1 MEIMAVKPF
10 KIICGNLHGF
20 LYPEHF
26 GPAGRSLCIKLDK
39 KDKSSWISP
48 IEFEKKS
55 GKGAQHNWKR
65 TVRSTSHDNKMLWYL
80 LDEKIL
86 NACLDKHCQCTPC
99 RRSREG
105 EIIFIILFDSRVQ
118 ACLTCLLGVI
128 PPVTSSPKTTLDDA
142 IKVPAASTKSNEKQ
156 RDTDSDSGISVEIS
170 NVSSPMKPIPHEPL
184 STKEQEKLLPNYTL
198 MVQEAIVALTTG
210 DKNKDVNGC
219 SLLGIFL
226 YILHNYPMIESVE
239 VMNEK
244 IRSTLALLKRM
255 GIVER
260 VDTDTEHDND
270 ELEIQPKI
278 VQDSDD
284 NEEEPEIIK
293 VVNNM
298 PKKIRKSESKK
309 ATSKPTLMA
318 KKKVAKMIAASKN
331 VKTGK
336 ENANT
341 SQVVVQQKPKRLSPA
356 LALICGRKLLNR
368 HEALKA
374 IWRYIKKHDL
384 QDPSQRTIIV
394 CDDKLKA
401 VTKKKRVTSS
411 EILTCLG
418 SNMTTL

>member
-1 MEIMAVKPF
+1 MAVKPF
-10 KIICGNLHGF
+10 KIVCGNLQGF
-20 LYPEHF
+20 FYPEHF

-65 TVRSTSHDNKMLWYL
+65 TIRSTSHDNKMLWYL

-86 NACLDKHCQCTPC
+86 NACLDKHCQCTRC

-105 EIIFIILFDSRVQ
+105 V
-118 ACLTCLLGVI
+118 LT
-128 PPVTSSPKTTLDDA
+128 PTTSSPKTSLDDA
-142 IKVPAASTKSNEKQ
+142 IKVPSTSVKSEKQ

-170 NVSSPMKPIPHEPL
+170 NVTSLATPIPSEPL
-184 STKEQEKLLPNYTL
+184 STKEQEKPLPNYTL
-198 MVQEAIVALTTG
+198 MVQEAIVSLTTG

-226 YILHNYPMIESVE
+226 YILHNYSMLESVE

-278 VQDSDD
+278 VQDSD
-284 NEEEPEIIK
+284 EEEPEIIK
-293 VVNNM
+293 VVEM
-298 PKKIRKSESKK
+298 PKKIKKSESKK
-309 ATSKPTLMA
+309 IASKPTLMA
-318 KKKVAKMIAASKN
+318 KKKVAKLIASSK
-331 VKTGK
+331 KTGK

-341 SQVVVQQKPKRLSPA
+341 SQVVVQKAKRLSPA
-356 LALICGRKLLNR
+356 LATICGRKLLNR

-374 IWRYIKKHDL
+374 IWKYIKKHDL

>member
-1 MEIMAVKPF
+1 M
-10 KIICGNLHGF
+10 GGF
-20 LYPEHF
+20 FYPEHF

-65 TVRSTSHDNKMLWYL
+65 TIRSTSHDNKMLWYL

-86 NACLDKHCQCTPC
+86 NACLDKHCQCTRC

-105 EIIFIILFDSRVQ
+105 L
-118 ACLTCLLGVI
+118 LT
-128 PPVTSSPKTTLDDA
+128 PATSSPKTSLEDA
-142 IKVPAASTKSNEKQ
+142 IKVPSTSVKSEKQ

-170 NVSSPMKPIPHEPL
+170 NVTSLATPIPSEPL
-184 STKEQEKLLPNYTL
+184 STREQEKPLPNYTL
-198 MVQEAIVALTTG
+198 MVQEAIVSLTTG

-226 YILHNYPMIESVE
+226 YILHNYSMLESVE

-270 ELEIQPKI
+270 ELEMQ
-278 VQDSDD
+278 
-284 NEEEPEIIK
+284 
-293 VVNNM
+293 
-298 PKKIRKSESKK
+298 KKFKKSESKK
-309 ATSKPTLMA
+309 TASKPTLMA
-318 KKKVAKMIAASKN
+318 KKKVAKLIASSK
-331 VKTGK
+331 KTGK

-341 SQVVVQQKPKRLSPA
+341 SQVVVQKAKRLSPA
-356 LALICGRKLLNR
+356 LATICGRKLLNR

-374 IWRYIKKHDL
+374 IWKYIKKHDL
-384 QDPSQRTIIV
+384 QGPSQRTIIV

>member
-1 MEIMAVKPF
+1 MAVKPF
-10 KIICGNLHGF
+10 KIVCGSLQGF
-20 LYPEHF
+20 FYPEHF

-65 TVRSTSHDNKMLWYL
+65 TIRSTSHDNKMLWYL

-86 NACLDKHCQCTPC
+86 NACLDKHCQCTRC

-105 EIIFIILFDSRVQ
+105 ETHNDSSSSSFSYTCPFSGV
-118 ACLTCLLGVI
+118 LT
-128 PPVTSSPKTTLDDA
+128 PATSSPKTSLDDA
-142 IKVPAASTKSNEKQ
+142 IKVPSTSVKSEKQ

-170 NVSSPMKPIPHEPL
+170 NVTSLATPIPSEPL
-184 STKEQEKLLPNYTL
+184 STKEQEKPLPNYTL
-198 MVQEAIVALTTG
+198 MVQEAIVSLTTG

-226 YILHNYPMIESVE
+226 YILHNYSMLESVE

-278 VQDSDD
+278 VQDSD
-284 NEEEPEIIK
+284 EEEPEIIK
-293 VVNNM
+293 VVEM
-298 PKKIRKSESKK
+298 PKKIKKSESKK
-309 ATSKPTLMA
+309 TASKPTLMA
-318 KKKVAKMIAASKN
+318 KKKVAKLIASSK
-331 VKTGK
+331 KTGK

-341 SQVVVQQKPKRLSPA
+341 SQVVVQKAKRLSPA
-356 LALICGRKLLNR
+356 LATICGRKLLNR

-374 IWRYIKKHDL
+374 IWKYIKKHDL

>member
-1 MEIMAVKPF
+1 M
-10 KIICGNLHGF
+10 
-20 LYPEHF
+20 
-26 GPAGRSLCIKLDK
+26 SL
-39 KDKSSWISP
+39 
-48 IEFEKKS
+48 
-55 GKGAQHNWKR
+55 
-65 TVRSTSHDNKMLWYL
+65 V
-80 LDEKIL
+80 
-86 NACLDKHCQCTPC
+86 
-99 RRSREG
+99 
-105 EIIFIILFDSRVQ
+105 
-118 ACLTCLLGVI
+118 CLLGVI

-278 VQDSDD
+278 VQDSD
-284 NEEEPEIIK
+284 EEEPEIIK
-293 VVNNM
+293 VVEM
-298 PKKIRKSESKK
+298 PKKIKKSESKK
-309 ATSKPTLMA
+309 TASKPTLMA
-318 KKKVAKMIAASKN
+318 KKKVAKLIASSK
-331 VKTGK
+331 KTGK

-341 SQVVVQQKPKRLSPA
+341 SQVVVQKAKRLSPA
-356 LALICGRKLLNR
+356 LATICGRKLLNR

-374 IWRYIKKHDL
+374 IWKYIKKHDL